1 MMGYG
6 ETEPIYYKA
15 GERIKQEKSCMCG
28 NFPFSVLLSKILKII
43 IPKNKHIIK
52 NIIIKTFVFA
62 LFILHLTFL

>member
-28 NFPFSVLLSKILKII
+28 NFPFSVL
-43 IPKNKHIIK
+43 
-52 NIIIKTFVFA
+52 F
-62 LFILHLTFL
+62 